1 MDKCYETL
9 KDEVWYNNNNTNLTW
24 WYTEEI
30 QLLPHVSYVSQRDL
44 KKLKF
49 GIQ

>member
-9 KDEVWYNNNNTNLTW
+9 KNVVWYNNKTNLTW
-24 WYTEEI
+24 WYTEVT
-30 QLLPHVSYVSQRDL
+30 QLLPHVSYVSQREL

-49 GIQ
+49 GIH